1 MLSILASTLAQQQPM
16 GQPQAAQAEPAAN
29 PASAAN
35 PMMNNPMMNN
45 PMVNPMMQQ
54 MMAQMNPQM
63 QQAQKMGIMPGHET
77 MKNVSPARARLAG
90 REPTRDVVPLTPCHP
105 RTSCTAAA
113 LRR

>member
-35 PMMNNPMMNN
+35 PMM
-45 PMVNPMMQQ
+45 QQ
-54 MMAQMNPQM
+54 TMAQMNPQM
-63 QQAQKMGIMPGHET
+63 QQAQKMGIMPDHET

>member
-63 QQAQKMGIMPGHET
+63 QQAQKMGMMPDHET